1 MNNIIYRDEYPI
13 QAHFAQQLENKLI
26 DIIHEKKV
34 ESLQVFCGL
43 NVYLALSSFLN
54 FRQNGDYSYILYGN
68 VRIDIKIDVQNLGK
82 DDSYIAQYKTKL
94 ILTA

>member
-1 MNNIIYRDEYPI
+1 MNNILRRDEYPI
-13 QAHFAQQLENKLI
+13 QAHFSQQLEQKLI

-34 ESLQVFCGL
+34 ENLQVFCGL
-43 NVYLALSSFLN
+43 NVFLALSSLLT

-68 VRIDIKIDVQNLGK
+68 VRIDINVDVQTLGK
-82 DDSYIAQYKTKL
+82 DDSYIPQYKTKL